1 MECDHMIKFFDAT
14 LERRLY
20 FSDFLQVLLPCDQN
34 VLRADASQRQTYEVQ
49 PQQSLQFDVEKLL
62 SKLIHKELRFA
73 KQQEY
78 LKQQLAQ
85 SPEYNLQKFFEAIDN
100 QFTRII
106 DQVNLKRFL
115 IKCSFLPNDNLLLA
129 IIRRIDLD
137 CDAKLNY
144 LEFCDAIRPLE
155 DHVSVLKRTINREKE
170 NFIQQR

>member
-78 LKQQLAQ
+78 LKQ
-85 SPEYNLQKFFEAIDN
+85 
-100 QFTRII
+100 
-106 DQVNLKRFL
+106 
-115 IKCSFLPNDNLLLA
+115 
-129 IIRRIDLD
+129 
-137 CDAKLNY
+137 
-144 LEFCDAIRPLE
+144 
-155 DHVSVLKRTINREKE
+155 
-170 NFIQQR
+170 